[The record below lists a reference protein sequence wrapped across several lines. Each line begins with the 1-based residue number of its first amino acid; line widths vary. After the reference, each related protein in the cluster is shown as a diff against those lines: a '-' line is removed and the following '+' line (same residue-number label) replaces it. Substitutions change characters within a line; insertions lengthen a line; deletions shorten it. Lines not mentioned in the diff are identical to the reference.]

1 MQDADCS
8 NVDEAGFPK
17 DRVGHNAV
25 ARRNSFS
32 ICTTGEG
39 NKGNTCHNR
48 RGQLLPPQE
57 RATSAP
63 QERAT
68 LATARGCRPSAA
80 LRSDTTWPLGVS
92 DAVRLPGG
100 DPLGP

>member
-32 ICTTGEG
+32 ICTTGE
-39 NKGNTCHNR
+39 GNTCHNR

-80 LRSDTTWPLGVS
+80 LRSDATLPLGVS
-92 DAVRLPGG
+92 DAVSVKLRGG

>member
-32 ICTTGEG
+32 ICTTRED
-39 NKGNTCHNR
+39 NSCHHR

-80 LRSDTTWPLGVS
+80 LRSDATWPLDVA
-92 DAVRLPGG
+92 DAVMLQGG